1 MKARRNRTT
10 DSPLDHQALAGALGD
25 ADGTTN
31 RVRVTGVLRELAR
44 HARTAGSKAVAS
56 GHWLTDTTLGF
67 AAHLPVRD
75 RVTLEAHHGGRTGQ
89 ELAEA
94 LIRNAGRTSGAIGA
108 AAGALI
114 GAEEVLPPSW
124 ATVPFEL
131 AAETALVVALEMKL
145 VAELHEALGQ
155 PVPAAGAQRG
165 LLVAQSWAEKR
176 GVNPQ
181 DLVLGV
187 GAADIFG
194 RQARTTLTI
203 ALRRR
208 MTRRMGRSMAALIP
222 LMAGAIAGAVLN
234 RRATV
239 AIGHTVAADIA
250 RQNAVPGRVVPLIA

>member
-1 MKARRNRTT
+1 MKVRRNRSA
-10 DSPLDHQALAGALGD
+10 DSPVDPEQLARALAD
-25 ADGTTN
+25 DDGTTN
-31 RVRVTGVLRELAR
+31 RARAAGVLRELSRQAR
-44 HARTAGSKAVAS
+44 IAGSKAVVS
-56 GHWLTDTTLGF
+56 GRWLTDTTLGL

-75 RVTLEAHHGGRTGQ
+75 RATLEAHHGGKTGP
-89 ELAEA
+89 ELADA

-124 ATVPFEL
+124 VTVPFEL

-145 VAELHEALGQ
+145 VSELHEALDR
-155 PVPAAGAQRG
+155 PVPAVGAQRG

-181 DLVLGV
+181 DLLLGV

-239 AIGHTVAADIA
+239 AIGQTIAADIVHQGA
-250 RQNAVPGRVVPLIA
+250 APGRVVPLIA

>member
-1 MKARRNRTT
+1 VDTPIGT
-10 DSPLDHQALAGALGD
+10 DSFTDLLAD
-25 ADGTTN
+25 EGTTS
-31 RVRVTGVLRELAR
+31 RAKTTSALRDLSREAR
-44 HARTAGSKAVAS
+44 KAGSKAVVS
-56 GHWLTDTTLGF
+56 GRWLTDTTLRV
-67 AAHLPVRD
+67 AAHLPIRD
-75 RVTLEAHHGGRTGQ
+75 RATLEAHHKGKTGQ

-94 LIRNAGRTSGAIGA
+94 LIRNAGLTSGAIGA

-124 ATVPFEL
+124 VTVPFEL

-145 VAELHEALGQ
+145 VAELHEALDR
-155 PVPAAGAQRG
+155 PVPAVGTQRG

-222 LMAGAIAGAVLN
+222 LLAGAIAGAVLN

-239 AIGHTVAADIA
+239 AIGQTVAADIG
-250 RQNAVPGRVVPLIA
+250 RQGAITGRVVPISA

>member
-1 MKARRNRTT
+1 MKSRRR
-10 DSPLDHQALAGALGD
+10 SPSDAPIDPDAFAAALGD
-25 ADGTTN
+25 DSPAARERTTAA
-31 RVRVTGVLRELAR
+31 LRDLTQQAR
-44 HARTAGSKAVAS
+44 SAGAKAVVS
-56 GHWLTDTTLGF
+56 GRWLTDTTLRL

-75 RVTLEAHHGGRTGQ
+75 RATLAAHHGGKTGP
-89 ELAEA
+89 ELADA
-94 LIRNAGRTSGAIGA
+94 LIRNAGRTSGGIGA
-108 AAGALI
+108 VAGALI
-114 GAEEVLPPSW
+114 GAQQFLPPAW
-124 ATVPFEL
+124 VTVPFEL

-145 VAELHEALGQ
+145 VAELHEALDQ
-155 PVPAAGAQRG
+155 PVPATGAQRG

-222 LMAGAIAGAVLN
+222 MMAGAIAGAVLN

-239 AIGHTVAADIA
+239 AIGKTVAADLD
-250 RQNAVPGRVVPLIA
+250 RQAMVTGRVVPITA